1 MLDIMLDLETL
12 GTKPGAIVTQIGAV
26 AFDRSNLGSIG
37 FPFWVKIDIESA
49 ESVGLE
55 LDARTVKWWL
65 KQSDAA
71 RHSMVSD
78 DTVLL
83 IDALSM
89 FHTYVKKITHEQ
101 NGGEVPGVW
110 GNGAAFDNV
119 LLRTC
124 YETLSLD
131 APWPFWQDRCFRT
144 MKNVV
149 TGWNRTGLQERA
161 SAICEQLNRD
171 YAMII
176 PTATHTAIYDA
187 VLQAVTMGRILNEI
201 GVSG

>member
-26 AFDRSNLGSIG
+26 AFDRGNLGGIA
-37 FPFWVKIDIESA
+37 FPFWEKIDIVSA
-49 ESVGLE
+49 EKVGLG

-65 KQSDAA
+65 KQSDDA
-71 RHSMVSD
+71 RQSMVSD
-78 DTVLL
+78 MALPLTDVLEL
-83 IDALSM
+83 
-89 FHTYVKKITHEQ
+89 FRKYVVKITQQ
-101 NGGEVPGVW
+101 NDGKVPGVW

-124 YETLSLD
+124 YEKVGQD

-149 TGWNRTGLQERA
+149 TGWNKTGLMERA
-161 SAICEQLNRD
+161 SAICDQLGQEHN
-171 YAMII
+171 IHI

-187 VLQAVTMGRILNEI
+187 VLQAVTMGRIINEM